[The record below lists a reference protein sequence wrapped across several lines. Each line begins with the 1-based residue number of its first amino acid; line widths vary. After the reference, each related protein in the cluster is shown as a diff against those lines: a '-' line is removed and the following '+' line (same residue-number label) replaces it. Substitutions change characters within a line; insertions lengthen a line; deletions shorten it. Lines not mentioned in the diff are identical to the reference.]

1 MIDCTAEVFISRP
14 KTRQYSSFWKGE
26 DDEMEIHILSYKFKL
41 LKTYCQCLGLGDTSL
56 QCIIALTKKHLVK
69 KSQMIKELGMKTTE
83 VLWSQ

>member
-1 MIDCTAEVFISRP
+1 MKMGVIWCGWGL
-14 KTRQYSSFWKGE
+14 YSAHGVWKGE